1 MSDPRDPRQGGDDQ
15 PLLPPPPGPPPPEPE
30 PELTERYGPVAP
42 EPAWRL
48 LDEKNEGLQLRLQKR
63 QHFNRERF
71 LLRCVAWI
79 IGVQFGVFILAAGA
93 CTYAY
98 YLKARLIIKADQQAT
113 VCPGMVERI
122 RQSAG
127 ESLAVL
133 LALLGG
139 GTIALNEAERR
150 RQDDPREGDRLPPP
164 R

>member
-1 MSDPRDPRQGGDDQ
+1 MG
-15 PLLPPPPGPPPPEPE
+15 
-30 PELTERYGPVAP
+30 PELRPQDEPVAP

-48 LDEKNEGLQLRLQKR
+48 LDEKNEALQLRLQKR

-79 IGVQFGVFILAAGA
+79 IGVQFSILILAAFA
-93 CTYAY
+93 CSYGY
-98 YLKARLIIKADQQAT
+98 FLKARLVIKADQQAT
-113 VCPGMVERI
+113 VCPGMIDRI
-122 RQSAG
+122 RQSATD
-127 ESLAVL
+127 SLAVL

-150 RQDDPREGDRLPPP
+150 QKLDPREGDRLPPP

>member
-1 MSDPRDPRQGGDDQ
+1 MSDPRQGGDDKALAIRDEQ
-15 PLLPPPPGPPPPEPE
+15 P
-30 PELTERYGPVAP
+30 AP
-42 EPAWRL
+42 KPKWEKPAP
-48 LDEKNEGLQLRLQKR
+48 
-63 QHFNRERF
+63 HFNRERF

-79 IGVQFGVFILAAGA
+79 IGVQFGVFILAAGI
-93 CTYAY
+93 CSYGY
-98 YLKARLIIKADQQAT
+98 FLKARLVIKPDQEAT
-113 VCPGMVERI
+113 VCPGMVDRI

-150 RQDDPREGDRLPPP
+150 RQGDPREGDRLPPP